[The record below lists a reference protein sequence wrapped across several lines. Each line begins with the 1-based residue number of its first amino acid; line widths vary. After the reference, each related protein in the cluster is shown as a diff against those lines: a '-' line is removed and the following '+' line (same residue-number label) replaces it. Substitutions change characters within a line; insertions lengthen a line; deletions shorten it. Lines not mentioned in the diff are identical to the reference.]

1 MQRFLVSAKASSR
14 VLSRGFAQA
23 AEAAPATQLTLNFV
37 TPHTPIYTKKV
48 VSQVIVPG
56 AAGEFGLTA
65 GHSPIISEL
74 KPGVVTVV
82 HAGVSLFVIVLV
94 SPTMVELT
102 CASVWCLRVG

>member
-74 KPGVVTVV
+74 KPGVVTVI
-82 HAGVSLFVIVLV
+82 HAGVSRFASVFAPSRMAV
-94 SPTMVELT
+94 LT
-102 CASVWCLRVG
+102 CASVCVCV